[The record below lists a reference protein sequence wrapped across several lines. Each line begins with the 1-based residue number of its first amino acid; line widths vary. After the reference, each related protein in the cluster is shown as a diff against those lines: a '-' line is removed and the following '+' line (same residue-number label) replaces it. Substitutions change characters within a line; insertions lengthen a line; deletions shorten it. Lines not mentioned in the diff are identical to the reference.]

1 MSSATA
7 PAAIACL
14 LCASRRHEVVR
25 TVQNLDPNTDRLI
38 PSMGVSLCRDCGLI
52 YQNPCISEKQMDAL
66 YEKIE
71 DKITET
77 HTDTVTLAEN
87 QSRLKALLRLK
98 APPARVLEIGC
109 SDGTFL
115 SLAQEAGYEVVGIDP
130 SEVNCQKA
138 ARSHPGLDVRRLF
151 LDGFAPGET
160 FDAICHFFV
169 LEHIFHPDQYLSQI
183 RGLLKPGGIMY
194 FEIPNV
200 ETFAK
205 LPFANNLFIY
215 QHVAHYCPATVRALL
230 ARHGFKTLA
239 VDGKLGRSPKSY
251 GMRVA
256 AQIAPKKAA
265 AKPKNVYPAGKRL
278 LAGYFA
284 RREKILAKI
293 ETRVAVW
300 LKNLRPGPVVI
311 FGAGE
316 NGRILRSTSLAKTGR
331 TLHFT
336 DNNTAIQGTPVD
348 GLTVLKPAEVPAL
361 APALVIAASIDYQ
374 DDMVRQMLDLGVPE
388 ERLVKLYEG
397 F

>member
-1 MSSATA
+1 MSIATA
-7 PAAIACL
+7 PAAVPCL
-14 LCASRRHEVVR
+14 LCASRRYELVR
-25 TVQNLDPNTDRLI
+25 TVKNLDPNNDHFI

-71 DKITET
+71 DKITEA
-77 HTDTVTLAEN
+77 HTDTVTLDEN
-87 QSRLKALLRLK
+87 KSRLKGLRLLK
-98 APPARVLEIGC
+98 NPPARLLEIGC

-115 SLAQEAGYEVVGIDP
+115 GLAHQAGYEVVGIDP

-138 ARSHPGLDVRRLF
+138 AREHPELDVRRLF

-160 FDAICHFFV
+160 FDVICHFFV

-183 RGLLKPGGIMY
+183 RGLLRPGGIMY

-215 QHVAHYCPATVRALL
+215 QHVAHYSPATVRALL
-230 ARHGFKTLA
+230 ARHGFKTLG

-256 AQIAPKKAA
+256 AQVTPKKAA
-265 AKPKNVYPAGKRL
+265 AKPKNLYPSGKKL
-278 LAGYFA
+278 LKSYFD

-293 ETRVAVW
+293 ETKVAVW

-316 NGRILRSTSLAKTGR
+316 NGRILRSTSLAKAGR

-336 DNNTAIQGTPVD
+336 DNNAAIQGSPVD
-348 GLTVLKPAEVPAL
+348 GITVLKPAEVPAL
-361 APALVIAASIDYQ
+361 SPALVIAASIDYQ
-374 DDMVRQMLDLGVPE
+374 DDMVRQMKDLGVSE
-388 ERLVKLYEG
+388 DRLVKLYEG